1 MHDMLRPFTTGFMD
15 FSIFLTHIYL
25 RHAYELR
32 AFLHRRVGCREVAA
46 ELTQE
51 AFIRFMGY
59 QTGDT
64 VHNVRAMLYRIAG
77 NLATD
82 YHRVQMKRHVQTDID
97 ALPQHE
103 LPISDA
109 SDPARIVY
117 ARQTLEALCHVI
129 EALPPQCYR
138 AFVLHKVDG
147 LSDISRK
154 DAESVTAWRKNRLI
168 FRDTPLDEVVR
179 QINRYHSRPVRLGEP
194 RLGKLKVS
202 GEFNATDRNGLI
214 RALTTLFPLRG
225 NELDDMTVLYAEK

>member
-1 MHDMLRPFTTGFMD
+1 MD

-25 RHAYELR
+25 RHFYELR

-82 YHRVQMKRHVQTDID
+82 YHRVQMKRPVQTNID

-103 LPISDA
+103 LPINDA

-117 ARQTLEALCHVI
+117 ARQTLEALCRVI
-129 EALPPQCYR
+129 DALPPQCYR
-138 AFVLHKVDG
+138 AFVLHKFDG
-147 LSDISRK
+147 LSHTEI
-154 DAESVTAWRKNRLI
+154 A
-168 FRDTPLDEVVR
+168 DT
-179 QINRYHSRPVRLGEP
+179 LGITRNAVE
-194 RLGKLKVS
+194 KL
-202 GEFNATDRNGLI
+202 LI
-214 RALTTLFPLRG
+214 RALVRLRQ
-225 NELDDMTVLYAEK
+225 VLA